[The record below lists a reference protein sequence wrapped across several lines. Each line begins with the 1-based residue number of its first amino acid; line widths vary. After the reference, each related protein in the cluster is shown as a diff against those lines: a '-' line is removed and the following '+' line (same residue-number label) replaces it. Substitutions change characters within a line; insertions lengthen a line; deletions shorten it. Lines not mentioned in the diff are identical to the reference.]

1 MLQFMKCASMIR
13 YTATLLYNSVN
24 VTKYLS
30 NQECNGTS
38 CSLSFSVTVSSARDA
53 ALLLYA
59 DGETISTI
67 TVAHYSTIGSSFQTV
82 VKIVYNNAGE

>member
-1 MLQFMKCASMIR
+1 MKCASMIR
-13 YTATLLYNSVN
+13 YTATLLYNSEN

-30 NQECNGTS
+30 NEECNGTS
-38 CSLSFSVTVSSARDA
+38 CSLSFSVTVYPARDA

-67 TVAHYSTIGSSFQTV
+67 TVTHYSKISNSFSGSSKNCLQLC
-82 VKIVYNNAGE
+82 E